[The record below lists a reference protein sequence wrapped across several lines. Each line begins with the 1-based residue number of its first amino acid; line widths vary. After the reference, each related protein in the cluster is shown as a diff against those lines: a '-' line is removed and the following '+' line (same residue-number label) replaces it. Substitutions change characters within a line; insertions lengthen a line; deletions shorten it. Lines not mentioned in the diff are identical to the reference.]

1 MTLKC
6 SNISLLVIGAA
17 MLMYAS
23 SSKLPKVMSRRDL
36 RSLGTVIIG
45 AGIVMIAMEF
55 CKKKGTFALSPAP
68 VDQDVDRD
76 LSNNLL
82 DESNVSLECCDKSPY
97 STSTGCVCN
106 AQEFVKNKNC
116 AAGSVGEQF

>member
-1 MTLKC
+1 MIAKC

-17 MLMYAS
+17 MLMLAS
-23 SSKLPKVMSRRDL
+23 SSKMPKVMSRKDL

-45 AGIVMIAMEF
+45 AGIVMIARNF
-55 CKKKGTFALSPAP
+55 CKKGTFALSPAP

-76 LSNNLL
+76 LSDTLL

-97 STSTGCVCN
+97 STSTGCVCG
-106 AQEFVKNKNC
+106 AQEFVKTKNC
-116 AAGSVGEQF
+116 AAGSVAQQF